1 MTHYVNKL
9 NEAKADNFL
18 DSISVEYTKGESTSP
33 NVIKYTI
40 TSHEGHHKMLFII
53 EEVLERFHAL
63 IKH

>member
-1 MTHYVNKL
+1 MNHYVNKL

-18 DSISVEYTKGESTSP
+18 DSIRVKYTKEESRTS
-33 NVIKYTI
+33 NDVIKYTI

-63 IKH
+63 LG